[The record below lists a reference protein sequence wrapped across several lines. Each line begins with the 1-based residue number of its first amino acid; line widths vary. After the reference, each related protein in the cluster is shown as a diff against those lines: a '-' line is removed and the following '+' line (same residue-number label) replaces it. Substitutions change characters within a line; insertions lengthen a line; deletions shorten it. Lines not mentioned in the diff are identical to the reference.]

1 MGAPTVVCGK
11 DSPINWNLG
20 PSIDKLS
27 LAWTRYIPVTPT
39 SRQLAFLLLPHLEV
53 LFGGAGGPGKSTALL
68 ISALQY
74 VDTKGYAAI
83 IIRKTYTDL
92 SLPGAL
98 MDMASEWL
106 ANTDARWS
114 DLEKTWHFPSG
125 ATVTFGYMDN
135 VRDKYRYQSAAFHFV
150 AFDELTQFPES
161 DYTFMF
167 GRLRRLANSD
177 IPIRM
182 RAASN
187 PGGIGHDWV
196 KRRFMDEKTTERI
209 FLPVRISDNPHIDAE
224 QYRRSLAELDPI
236 TRRQIEQ
243 GDWTARHGG
252 NKFRREW
259 FEIVDEAPVEVSAV
273 RRWDMA
279 ATEAKPGKD
288 PDWTVGLKLGK
299 SANNVLYILDVRR
312 VRSSSNATE
321 QLIKQTAQ
329 LDGKYVKVR
338 MEQEP
343 GSSGITVIDDYR
355 RRVLMGYDFAGIPST
370 GPKELRANPVASQ
383 AEAGNIKIVR
393 APWNVALLDELE
405 LFPSGSHDDQVDALS
420 GALEDLSGIREHP
433 PFMVG

>member
-1 MGAPTVVCGK
+1 M
-11 DSPINWNLG
+11 
-20 PSIDKLS
+20 
-27 LAWTRYIPVTPT
+27 
-39 SRQLAFLLLPHLEV
+39 
-53 LFGGAGGPGKSTALL
+53 
-68 ISALQY
+68 
-74 VDTKGYAAI
+74 
-83 IIRKTYTDL
+83 
-92 SLPGAL
+92 
-98 MDMASEWL
+98 
-106 ANTDARWS
+106 
-114 DLEKTWHFPSG
+114 
-125 ATVTFGYMDN
+125 
-135 VRDKYRYQSAAFHFV
+135 
-150 AFDELTQFPES
+150 
-161 DYTFMF
+161 
-167 GRLRRLANSD
+167 
-177 IPIRM
+177 
-182 RAASN
+182 
-187 PGGIGHDWV
+187 
-196 KRRFMDEKTTERI
+196 
-209 FLPVRISDNPHIDAE
+209 
-224 QYRRSLAELDPI
+224 
-236 TRRQIEQ
+236 
-243 GDWTARHGG
+243 
-252 NKFRREW
+252 
-259 FEIVDEAPVEVSAV
+259 EVSAV